1 MPQINVAKAWHLPYC
16 LPQPLTAG
24 QPCINKK
31 NRLHSIESHN
41 RRGTGPYMKLTRTG
55 A

>member
-16 LPQPLTAG
+16 LLQPLTAG

-31 NRLHSIESHN
+31 IDCTLSKAIIEGDRAIHE
-41 RRGTGPYMKLTRTG
+41 T
-55 A
+55 